1 MKFIGLFFSIIS
13 YIINYIRCN
22 QFISLYNNS
31 ELYAYS
37 YDVSMKIYNN
47 EKIIDNMYM
56 NLTNNSKLFLSDV
69 KFSYTGK
76 ILYLKEYK
84 KIKIL
89 KSKNINYRTKWI
101 FMFDSMKELSIFV
114 NVIKNR
120 NLEYFTN
127 AIIITKTISEE
138 ASIYFNYLINLKI
151 FIFYLDN
158 EIFQYI
164 INKYDYDINDN
175 NSNFYARL
183 LSINN
188 KEYNLKHLYILII
201 TSFAILFF
209 CINLFRFS
217 MNTDE
222 RNLIFFF
229 IRTIYF
235 FPLIKFVITLLFL
248 MKLKFLQIYND
259 LYNIGI
265 TSIITFLISS
275 LEIFFKSL
283 FIIFSILASKGIDA
297 TLRIS
302 NRFQFLIF
310 MRKFILIYFILS
322 STLFNNKYITYFPML
337 FMFCSIG
344 LEFIVFGYVYKNKKR
359 TTIQL
364 IKKLNLAILY
374 CHEYIN
380 SMKIKFEM
388 IKWHWRV
395 NILYFISKIF
405 LNIYNN
411 AFKNYEAEKE
421 IYSHFIDVIAIL
433 GYCIIY
439 RPRKW
444 PDNFDVFFKSNFN
457 YFDNLYCCKL
467 NSKDININNNKDKE
481 EKIVLNEKEND
492 EEEKI
497 KLNGSET
504 VKLRN
509 KKDDITEINLKKYY
523 KENKNFPIFVL
534 NPEFFLK
541 NNEKEKTT
549 KRDILINL
557 KNSSI
562 GKYEC

>member
-13 YIINYIRCN
+13 FIINYIRCN

-56 NLTNNSKLFLSDV
+56 NLTNNSKIFLSDV

-158 EIFQYI
+158 DIFQYI
-164 INKYDYDINDN
+164 INKYDYDFNDN

-322 STLFNNKYITYFPML
+322 STLFNNKYIYSPMP
-337 FMFCSIG
+337 FNHF
-344 LEFIVFGYVYKNKKR
+344 
-359 TTIQL
+359 
-364 IKKLNLAILY
+364 
-374 CHEYIN
+374 
-380 SMKIKFEM
+380 KF
-388 IKWHWRV
+388 
-395 NILYFISKIF
+395 
-405 LNIYNN
+405 
-411 AFKNYEAEKE
+411 
-421 IYSHFIDVIAIL
+421 
-433 GYCIIY
+433 
-439 RPRKW
+439 
-444 PDNFDVFFKSNFN
+444 NFH
-457 YFDNLYCCKL
+457 
-467 NSKDININNNKDKE
+467 
-481 EKIVLNEKEND
+481 
-492 EEEKI
+492 
-497 KLNGSET
+497 
-504 VKLRN
+504 
-509 KKDDITEINLKKYY
+509 
-523 KENKNFPIFVL
+523 
-534 NPEFFLK
+534 
-541 NNEKEKTT
+541 
-549 KRDILINL
+549 
-557 KNSSI
+557 
-562 GKYEC
+562 